1 MDKKSEDK
9 NTFKKVIRILF
20 IILVIINLFP
30 FVMTI
35 IEIILRSKNNCKFN
49 DIVIGVM
56 SFYLSYFLMLIP
68 ICFVPEML
76 YQAVFIYICIYFILG
91 ILYLIEYFTYFSYT
105 HDDLPEFMKSFIKF
119 KIIGDLVVEGI
130 DIIFSIIIII

>member
-1 MDKKSEDK
+1 MVDNIEIKKTNNITETPDTPESPLIEPENEDISFKVINNSEKGENKTHTVDKKSEDK

-76 YQAVFIYICIYFILG
+76 YQAVFIYIVFIL
-91 ILYLIEYFTYFSYT
+91 Y
-105 HDDLPEFMKSFIKF
+105 
-119 KIIGDLVVEGI
+119 
-130 DIIFSIIIII
+130 